1 MEQKRKFAL
10 PHIYALVFIFI
21 CVMSVM
27 TWIIPSGV
35 YDRADVQV
43 GSSTKSLPVE
53 GTFHYV
59 DKVDEDGNDSR
70 QGVFETLQAP
80 MEGMLKA
87 ADVVAFVLIVGGAFA
102 LLNKTGAVLMG
113 MRSLIRLLGNKSVL
127 VIPIAMVLF
136 GLGGTT
142 FGMAEELLPFYLIMI
157 SMLFGMGYDSMTAF
171 LVVFLGS
178 GMGVA
183 ASTVNP
189 FATLLAQ
196 GIAGI
201 AGNPQLWFRCIQ
213 FVILE
218 SLAIGFVM
226 AYARKVKADPQKSVT
241 YATDVKWKEELA
253 TAGSAEETET
263 MTTRQKW
270 VLVVF
275 VLSFAVIIYG
285 LIAKG
290 WFMSEMAAM
299 FLLMGILAGLI
310 GGLSLNEMGKE
321 FVLGMKDFVY
331 AGVIIGISRG
341 VLCVAEG
348 GMIIDTILH
357 TLVTFLQNVPASL
370 YMVAMY
376 IVQVVLSIFVPT
388 TSGVAALSMPIM
400 APLTEMLGF
409 NPEGAVTCYQ
419 YACKLTLMLS
429 PSAPVTVAGIAMCR
443 LSFPQWWKFIW
454 KFFAVIVILTVGF
467 SIISSLLPVA
477 A

>member
-1 MEQKRKFAL
+1 MKEKRKFNL
-10 PHIYALVFIFI
+10 PHIYALVFLFI
-21 CVMSVM
+21 CFMAIM
-27 TWIIPSGV
+27 TWVIPSGV
-35 YDRADVQV
+35 YDRMDVQV
-43 GSSTKSLPVE
+43 GSGTKSVPVE
-53 GTFHYV
+53 GTFHYI
-59 DKVDEDGNDSR
+59 DKVDEEGNDSR
-70 QGVFETLQAP
+70 QGIFETFQAP
-80 MEGMLKA
+80 MAGMLA
-87 ADVVAFVLIVGGAFA
+87 SADVVAFVLIVGGSFA
-102 LLNKTGAVLMG
+102 LLNKTGAIVMG
-113 MRSLIRLLGNKSVL
+113 MRSLIRKLGKKSVL
-127 VIPIAMVLF
+127 VIPIAMILF

-218 SLAIGFVM
+218 GLAIAFVLM
-226 AYARKVKADPQKSVT
+226 YAKRIKADPQKSVT
-241 YATDVKWKEELA
+241 YATDLKWREELKE
-253 TAGSAEETET
+253 AGDTEEAAV
-263 MTTRQKW
+263 MTGRQKC
-270 VLVVF
+270 VLLVF
-275 VLSFAVIIYG
+275 IVCFAIIIYG
-285 LIAKG
+285 LIVKG

-299 FLLMGILAGLI
+299 FLLMGILAGII
-310 GGLSLNEMGKE
+310 GGLSLNEMGQE

-341 VLCVAEG
+341 VLSVAEN

-357 TLVTFLQNVPASL
+357 TLVTFLQNVPAFL
-370 YMVAMY
+370 YMIAMY
-376 IVQVVLSIFVPT
+376 IVQVILSVFVPT
-388 TSGVAALSMPIM
+388 TSGVAALSMPVM
-400 APLTEMLGF
+400 APLTEMLGL

-443 LSFPQWWKFIW
+443 LTFQQWWKIIW
-454 KFFAVIVILTVGF
+454 KFMLLIVVLTIGF
-467 SIISSLLPVA
+467 SVISSLLPVV
-477 A
+477 